1 MPPSI
6 TLLSLS
12 AEFDACFLLHSVNLP
27 PATPANDPYA
37 HSFTR
42 ELAGFSWKRL
52 MWADMA
58 ASGARLGEGDRAQHR
73 RGPPGARRLH
83 SPLELLVHLFEVAS
97 GPPVP
102 GRAGE
107 VAFLQYLFMV
117 LRVDLDARLQ
127 VGRRWGREG

>member
-1 MPPSI
+1 MRISDGVM
-6 TLLSLS
+6 L
-12 AEFDACFLLHSVNLP
+12 VGV
-27 PATPANDPYA
+27 TPGGVP
-37 HSFTR
+37 
-42 ELAGFSWKRL
+42 
-52 MWADMA
+52 MI
-58 ASGARLGEGDRAQHR
+58 
-73 RGPPGARRLH
+73 P
-83 SPLELLVHLFEVAS
+83 S